1 MLIPVPMKYKVR
13 TRETKQAAKAHY
25 SLTRKSSIFIRLS
38 LGSSLLTLFILRR
51 LNSNF
56 DDDLLTSHPPP
67 TATTFSRRLVQL
79 DTTLEEQS
87 GVPRPSILILMTFF
101 LQTHRYRSCGHSALL
116 GSKSSNKLSFPETLN
131 ESLRHKN

>member
-1 MLIPVPMKYKVR
+1 M
-13 TRETKQAAKAHY
+13 
-25 SLTRKSSIFIRLS
+25 RLS
-38 LGSSLLTLFILRR
+38 FGSSLLTLFILGR

-67 TATTFSRRLVQL
+67 TATIFSRRLVQL

-87 GVPRPSILILMTFF
+87 GVPRPSILILTTFF
-101 LQTHRYRSCGHSALL
+101 LQTHKYRSCGHSALL

-131 ESLRHKN
+131 KSL